1 MTKTNYIYI
10 IVSISLLLCSCSQ
23 KEEMNSLM
31 EKMLLED
38 HQETIF
44 LSDSV
49 PLRLIDYY
57 TQHGTANDQMRAYY
71 LLGRVYDCKNNPI
84 LALRFYHEA
93 IAKADTTSADID
105 YVTLSRAYAHSA
117 KLFIGKFDKRPTLAI
132 EDAKKALNYANISEN
147 DHMINISRSM
157 LGRAYFTNGDWD
169 STKLYNPILYN
180 SLFRWWEGRNA
191 DYLIKY
197 KTFMPMLDKSG
208 NKQDKVEVFYE
219 IPKDSIPEEFR
230 KSGRGYIGGGGTIH
244 AVEKPSDRDSI
255 MGLSNIF
262 SYVDMRLQS
271 QARINRLN
279 IWLVIALAILL
290 LFFIGGYM
298 LYRFRRE
305 RTKEA
310 IKALNTQYSLD
321 LAKYQSLQSEM
332 KSLLLSSKDKD
343 GLIREKQ
350 QQIDSMQQRIK
361 SLQED
366 KALPSAW
373 HLSDEL
379 LADVVLSN
387 LHKKASI
394 GKKAGTNDLKDLKA
408 LAHQQDPAFMSAL
421 SALDST
427 LDIDNL
433 FICILT
439 RFRFLPSELSILL
452 DKSPQSITN
461 RKSRLLKRLFKTG
474 GGAKQFN
481 HQINL
486 LGQQV

>member
-1 MTKTNYIYI
+1 MTKPNCINII
-10 IVSISLLLCSCSQ
+10 IVVSLLLCSCSR

-31 EKMLLED
+31 EKMLMED

-57 TQHGTANDQMRAYY
+57 TQHGTTNDQMRAYY

-84 LALRFYHEA
+84 LALRFYYEA

-105 YVTLSRAYAHSA
+105 YITLSRVYAHSA

-132 EDAKKALNYANISEN
+132 EDAKKALHYAYISEN
-147 DHMINISRSM
+147 DHMINISRSI

-169 STKLYNPILYN
+169 SIKRYNPIFYN
-180 SLFRWWEGRNA
+180 SMFRWWEGRNP
-191 DYLIKY
+191 DYLIQY
-197 KTFMPMLDKSG
+197 KTFIPMLNKSG
-208 NKQDKVEVFYE
+208 KQQDEVEVRYE

-230 KSGRGYIGGGGTIH
+230 KSGGYVGGGGTIH
-244 AVEKPSDRDSI
+244 AVEKPTDRDSI

-262 SYVDMRLQS
+262 SYIDMRLQS

-279 IWLVIALAILL
+279 IWLIIALVILL

-298 LYRFRRE
+298 FYRFRRE
-305 RTKEA
+305 RAKEA

-321 LAKYQSLQSEM
+321 LAKYQTLQSEM

-343 GLIREKQ
+343 GLIRKKQ
-350 QQIDSMQQRIK
+350 EQINSMQQRIK

-366 KALPSAW
+366 KTLPSAW

-379 LADVVLSN
+379 LADKVLSN
-387 LHKKASI
+387 LHKIASI
-394 GKKAGTNDLKDLKA
+394 GKKAGPHDLKELNV
-408 LAHQQDPAFMSAL
+408 LAHQQDPVFMSAL

-452 DKSPQSITN
+452 GKSPQSITN
-461 RKSRLLKRLFKTG
+461 RKSRLLKRLFNTE
-474 GGAKQFN
+474 GGAKLFD
-481 HQINL
+481 HHIYL
-486 LGQQV
+486 LGQ

>member
-1 MTKTNYIYI
+1 MTKPNCIYI
-10 IVSISLLLCSCSQ
+10 IVGISILLCSCSQ
-23 KEEMNSLM
+23 KKEMNSLM
-31 EKMLLED
+31 EKMLMED
-38 HQETIF
+38 HQEVIF
-44 LSDSV
+44 QSDSI

-93 IAKADTTSADID
+93 IAKADTTATDID

-132 EDAKKALNYANISEN
+132 EDAKKALHYANISEN

-157 LGRAYFTNGDWD
+157 LGRAFFTNGDWD
-169 STKLYNPILYN
+169 SIKIYNPIFYN
-180 SLFRWWEGRNA
+180 SMFRWWKGRNP
-191 DYLIKY
+191 DYLIQY
-197 KTFMPMLDKSG
+197 KTFIPMLGKSG
-208 NKQDKVEVFYE
+208 NKQDNVEVLYE
-219 IPKDSIPEEFR
+219 IPKDSIPEVFR
-230 KSGRGYIGGGGTIH
+230 KSGGYVGGGGTIH
-244 AVEKPSDRDSI
+244 AIEKPTDRDSL
-255 MGLSNIF
+255 MSLSNIF

-279 IWLVIALAILL
+279 TWLIIALAILL
-290 LFFIGGYM
+290 LLLIGGYM
-298 LYRFRRE
+298 FYRFRRE
-305 RTKEA
+305 RAKEA

-321 LAKYQSLQSEM
+321 LAKYQALQAEM

-343 GLIREKQ
+343 SLIREKQ
-350 QQIDSMQQRIK
+350 QQIDSMQQRIT

-366 KALPSAW
+366 KTLPSAW
-373 HLSDEL
+373 LLSEEL
-379 LADVVLSN
+379 LADEVLRN

-394 GKKAGTNDLKDLKA
+394 GKKANHHDLKDLKA
-408 LAHQQDPAFMSAL
+408 LAHQQDPVFMSAL

-461 RKSRLLKRLFKTG
+461 RKSRLLKRLFKTE
-474 GGAKQFN
+474 GGAKQFD